1 MNGVTK
7 LPTYIYKY
15 INSIIISRYMQIT
28 LQEHG
33 TLYETKCNRST
44 ENIINGVIS
53 RGSGTGRIRKQQS
66 SGASAHPRSITCATA
81 VRTHKRV
88 NGKCHYLVRRLDYTH
103 FGLCNISKFIHNYF
117 HELRQFSKNIFICT
131 GK

>member
-1 MNGVTK
+1 
-7 LPTYIYKY
+7 
-15 INSIIISRYMQIT
+15 MQIT

-103 FGLCNISKFIHNYF
+103 LVYVTLANLFIIIFMNLDNLVRIFLFVLASK
-117 HELRQFSKNIFICT
+117 C
-131 GK
+131 